1 MMVFQDLLDIRA
13 QVYAE
18 APQKDIHSF
27 VGTFRRVSKPGR
39 GQYNIMFI
47 HYCFSHHS
55 FVHILNLVCMHVPW
69 GSIL

>member
-47 HYCFSHHS
+47 HYCFKSS
-55 FVHILNLVCMHVPW
+55 
-69 GSIL
+69 